1 MRRYFLASI
10 LRCMPKRHKS
20 LIQDVLLK
28 TVIAAF
34 VLIALLS
41 AVAYYL
47 NYTRTR
53 EETLDELQRYVSER
67 VRQDSM
73 IFELAQRNLTVFE
86 REFLRLY
93 TSEAVEVEEEGFERL
108 YFEGEEG
115 ATRMHRKYFEGFY
128 TDDGRY
134 IYGMSSFIGNNQS
147 TDNPDLRRRL
157 VLAYRLLAR
166 LGPGFQT
173 RFANT
178 HVSFPENAI
187 VLFWPEVPW
196 GLEARPDLPM
206 NELGTIS
213 ATLKENNPEREP
225 VWTGLYFD
233 ETAEE
238 WMITYEVPVDHNGRH
253 LINPSH
259 DVPLTSL
266 MERLITERRTGSH
279 NFIIRDD
286 GYLVARPS
294 QPADEQR
301 WIGQLSLDKIEDPE
315 IVRSYTQIR
324 EAVDKNPEAFEDGSA
339 IVVENERDDTYL
351 TAGKLSGPPWWFVNV
366 YPKDLIRATA
376 HRSAVEL
383 IVEGVLLLLLLLGMF
398 VVLVKRRAETPLLQL
413 RDATERIERGEIA
426 EVADGT
432 LPLPT
437 QLSNEIGV
445 LAGRFRE
452 MASRVRDV
460 NRNLERI
467 VDERTE
473 ELKKANAAL
482 REMSIMDGLTGIH
495 NRRSFDRDIEAL
507 IAETAEEG
515 GTFSLVMFDID
526 AFKLYNDTYGHTAG
540 DKVLTRISSTMR
552 ESVRQEDRIYR
563 YGGEEFAL
571 LCPNEDL
578 SSTKAAVERVF
589 ARIQELAVDFPEST
603 YGSITLSAGIEEFS
617 PSTSAEK
624 LIQAADEK
632 LYEAKRRGRNRIV
645 DRVEE

>member
-1 MRRYFLASI
+1 MIITLTY
-10 LRCMPKRHKS
+10 MPKPQKS

-34 VLIALLS
+34 VCIALLS
-41 AVAYYL
+41 AVAYYV
-47 NYTRTR
+47 NYTRAR
-53 EETLDELQRYVSER
+53 EETLDELQSHVAER

-73 IFELAQRNLTVFE
+73 IFELARKNLEVFE

-93 TSEAVEVEEEGFERL
+93 TREEVEVEEEEFDRL

-115 ATRMHRKYFEGFY
+115 ATRMHRKYFEGLY
-128 TDDGRY
+128 TDGGHY

-196 GLEARPDLPM
+196 GLKARPDLPM

-213 ATLKENNPEREP
+213 ATLKENNPERKP

-233 ETAEE
+233 ETAGE
-238 WMITYEVPVDHNGRH
+238 WMITYEVPVDHKGRH

-266 MERLITERRTGSH
+266 MERLITEHRTGSR

-294 QPADEQR
+294 PPAAEQR
-301 WIGQLSLDKIEDPE
+301 WIGQLSLEKIEDPE
-315 IVRSYTQIR
+315 IVRSYTKIR
-324 EAVDKNPEAFEDGSA
+324 EAVDENPEAFEDGSA
-339 IVVENERDDTYL
+339 LVVENERDDTYL
-351 TAGKLSGPPWWFVNV
+351 TVGKLSGPSWWFVNV
-366 YPKDLIRATA
+366 YPKELIRGTA

-383 IVEGVLLLLLLLGMF
+383 IVEGILLLLLLLGMF
-398 VVLVKRRAETPLLQL
+398 VVLVKRRAEIPLLQL
-413 RDATERIERGEIA
+413 KEAAERIERGEIA

-437 QLSNEIGV
+437 QLENEIGA

-467 VDERTE
+467 VDKRTD
-473 ELKKANAAL
+473 ELQRANADL

-495 NRRSFDRDIEAL
+495 NRRSFDRDIETL
-507 IAETAEEG
+507 LAETAERG

-526 AFKLYNDTYGHTAG
+526 SFKLYNDSYGHTEG
-540 DKVLTRISSTMR
+540 DRVLTRISSTMR
-552 ESVRQEDRIYR
+552 ESIRQEDRIYR

-571 LCPNEDL
+571 LCPNADL
-578 SSTKAAVERVF
+578 SSTKAAVERIF
-589 ARIQELAVDFPEST
+589 GRIRELAVDFPESS

-617 PSTSAEK
+617 PPTSAEK

-632 LYEAKRRGRNRIV
+632 LYEAKRRGRNRLV
-645 DRVEE
+645 V